1 MSADEQHFVVREVG
15 QVRETANGNRYL
27 TCRTD
32 IGRVAFWGSVGNQ
45 KNIRQIE
52 QCTPPVGVRAGSI
65 PSRWAQHALW
75 VPQTARVQFTKTAG
89 AGDERQ
95 KDTKGSR
102 RDAGKD
108 SEGRALD
115 PHVVL
120 GVAKGA
126 SRVQIRTAYRE
137 LVKQYHPDHVARLGQ
152 ELKDLAHRKT
162 QEINWAYETLALGKK
177 KGPA

>member
-1 MSADEQHFVVREVG
+1 MTQDEKQFVIREVG
-15 QVRETANGNRYL
+15 QVRATANGIRYL

-32 IGRVAFWGSVGNQ
+32 IGRVAFWGSVANQ

-75 VPQTARVQFTKTAG
+75 VPQTARVRFVKAAG

-95 KDTKGSR
+95 KETKGNR

-108 SEGRALD
+108 AEGRALD

-137 LVKQYHPDHVARLGQ
+137 LIKLYHPDHVARLGQ

-162 QEINWAYETLALGKK
+162 QEINWAYETLALGRK
-177 KGPA
+177 KGSA

>member
-1 MSADEQHFVVREVG
+1 MPADETQFVIREVG
-15 QVRETANGNRYL
+15 QVRATANGNRYL

-32 IGRVAFWGSVGNQ
+32 IGRVAFWGSAGNQ

-52 QCTPPVGVRAGSI
+52 HCSPPVRVRAGSV

-75 VPQTARVQFTKTAG
+75 VPQSARVQFVRAG
-89 AGDERQ
+89 TTGDERE
-95 KDTKGSR
+95 KETRGHR
-102 RDAGKD
+102 RDARKD
-108 SEGRALD
+108 SDGGLD

-126 SRVQIRTAYRE
+126 SSTQIRTAYRE
-137 LVKQYHPDHVARLGQ
+137 LVKQYHPDQVARLGQ

-162 QEINWAYETLALGKK
+162 QEINWAYEMLMLGKK
-177 KGPA
+177 RGRA